1 MVMGANG
8 HNSSETFRARRKR
21 MMEAIAPGATA
32 ILPSAPVSVR
42 SNDVEFVYRQDS
54 DFYYLTGFAEPES
67 VALLSPGHPDGEFVM
82 FVRPRDKERE
92 TWTGRRAGIEGAIIE
107 YGADKAY
114 VIDELEKILPR
125 YLEKSERVHYP
136 LGLNE
141 KMDER
146 VMKMIRWAQ
155 SMRPRIGVGPSSI
168 VDPRDIIHEARL
180 KKEPAE
186 LDAMRRAMAISADA
200 HKRAMSKARGG
211 MREWQIEAEVDYA
224 FRSQGAAGPSY
235 PSIVASG
242 PNAAT
247 LHYINNDREMRT
259 GELLLIDAGA
269 EYDFYAADITRTSPI
284 GARFTGLQRSLYEV
298 VLDAQLKAIDA
309 IKPGAHFDDAH
320 EVALRVL
327 IDGMRQLGMLRG
339 SADEIIEQ
347 GSYRRYY
354 MHRTSHWLGMDVHD
368 VGLYRVDGASRVL
381 EPGMVLTVEPGL
393 YIAPD
398 DDEVADSF
406 RGVGIRIE
414 DDVLVTV
421 DGHEVMTAAT
431 PKIDRRR
438 RSAHRAIVTSI
449 VQPRMATAAVGLA
462 RRDAIAYFVAA
473 IEFLVAV

>member
-1 MVMGANG
+1 
-8 HNSSETFRARRKR
+8 
-21 MMEAIAPGATA
+21 
-32 ILPSAPVSVR
+32 
-42 SNDVEFVYRQDS
+42 
-54 DFYYLTGFAEPES
+54 
-67 VALLSPGHPDGEFVM
+67 M

-235 PSIVASG
+235 PSIIASG

-298 VLDAQLKAIDA
+298 VLDAQLKAIEA

-327 IDGMRQLGMLRG
+327 VDGMRQLGMLRG
-339 SADEIIEQ
+339 SADEIIES
-347 GSYRRYY
+347 GAYRRYY

-414 DDVLVTV
+414 DDVLVTA

-431 PKIDRRR
+431 PKTIADVE
-438 RSAHRAIVTSI
+438 AL
-449 VQPRMATAAVGLA
+449 TAQ
-462 RRDAIAYFVAA
+462 
-473 IEFLVAV
+473 